1 MEINTKELKE
11 KITNGEKV
19 IVEFWAQWCGPCRMM
34 KPVFESVAKENQS
47 GVQMYTMDVDS
58 NRELAGELGIRSIP
72 TVKVFSN
79 GQLVETKVGMLQ
91 EGHIKGM
98 LNNLING

>member
-19 IVEFWAQWCGPCRMM
+19 MVEFWAQWCGPCRMM

>member
-98 LNNLING
+98 LKDLING

>member
-19 IVEFWAQWCGPCRMM
+19 MVEFWAQWCGPCRMM
-34 KPVFESVAKENQS
+34 KPVFEAVANQNDS
-47 GVQMYTMDVDS
+47 NVQMYTMDVDS

>member
-98 LNNLING
+98 LNDLING

>member
-1 MEINTKELKE
+1 MEINASELRK
-11 KITNGEKV
+11 KIANGEKV
-19 IVEFWAQWCGPCRMM
+19 MVEFWATWCGPCRMM
-34 KPVFESVAKENQS
+34 KPVFEAVAKQNES

-58 NRELAGELGIRSIP
+58 NRELAGELGIKSIP

-79 GQLVETKVGMLQ
+79 GELVETKVGMLQ

>member
-19 IVEFWAQWCGPCRMM
+19 IVGFWAQWCGPCRMM

-98 LNNLING
+98 LNDLING

>member
-19 IVEFWAQWCGPCRMM
+19 MVEFWAQWCGPCRMM

-98 LNNLING
+98 LNDLING